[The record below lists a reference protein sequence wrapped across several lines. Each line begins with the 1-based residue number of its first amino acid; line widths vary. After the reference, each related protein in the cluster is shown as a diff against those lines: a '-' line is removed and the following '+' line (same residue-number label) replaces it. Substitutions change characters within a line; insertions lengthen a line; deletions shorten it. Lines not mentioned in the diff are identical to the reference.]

1 MNRRFLGLCLLTLFG
16 LYVVLATPPARQRK
30 STPRR
35 QSDSRVHLLHADKL
49 YYDEY
54 VNRNAQFLVGN
65 VKFQHEGTL
74 MYCDSALYYEASN
87 SFDAFGHVRMLQG
100 DTLSLTGD
108 VLYYSGLD
116 QLARVRHNVVLKHR
130 EMVIYTD
137 SLDYDRLY
145 NLGYFFEGG
154 KLLDQ
159 GNQLTS
165 DWGEYNP
172 ATREAVFNYNVKL
185 LNPAPPAETK
195 TTLISDTLHYNTQT
209 GIAHI
214 VGPSNIE
221 HGESHIYSESGYYN
235 TQTDNSY
242 LLDRSIL
249 TDSGKKLIG
258 DSVVWDSELK
268 VGKAFGN
275 AEFVDVVN
283 KNMFFGNY
291 AYYDDANGYAEAA
304 DSAILMDFSQGPDT
318 MYVHADSFKVYTY
331 FIDTDSMYRTMHGI
345 RHVRAYRN
353 DLQAVC
359 DSLVYNSKD
368 SCMVMYYDPILWQLG
383 QQLVGEE
390 IRAFLNDSTVDSVQV
405 LRQALSVERIDS
417 VHYNQATGDEMH
429 SYFRDGEIYLT
440 TLDGNVLVN
449 YYPFDDDSLMIGMNH
464 VETSELK
471 LYMADR
477 RVQKIWMP
485 AASGTIYPLFMIPPE
500 QLYLDNFAWFEYI
513 RPQDKSDI
521 FNWRTKKAGSELKE
535 SVRHEAPKQRLN
547 EISKKRKK
555 KAAAETEEE
564 KRDKPQNEPQEATT
578 TSEIAETQT
587 EEKVE
592 ETVNVEQK
600 EE

>member
-1 MNRRFLGLCLLTLFG
+1 MNRRFLGICLLALFG
-16 LYVVLATPPARQRK
+16 LYVVFAMPPAKQRK
-30 STPRR
+30 SSPRR
-35 QSDSRVHLLHADKL
+35 PSDSRVHLLHADKL
-49 YYDEY
+49 YFDQY
-54 VNRNAQFLVGN
+54 VNSAAQFLVGN

-74 MYCDSALYYEASN
+74 MYCDSALFYESTN
-87 SFDAFGHVRMLQG
+87 SFDAFGNVRMLQG

-108 VLYYSGLD
+108 VLYYNGLD
-116 QLARVRHNVVLKHR
+116 QLARVRHNVVLKHLKT
-130 EMVIYTD
+130 ELYTD

-195 TTLISDTLHYNTQT
+195 TTLVSDTLHYNTQS
-209 GIAHI
+209 GVARIF
-214 VGPSNIE
+214 GPSNIE
-221 HGESHIYSESGYYN
+221 HGESHIYSESGYYD

-249 TDSGKKLIG
+249 SDNGKKLVG
-258 DSVVWDSELK
+258 DSVVWDGELK

-283 KNMFFGNY
+283 KNMFSGNY

-304 DSAILMDFSQGPDT
+304 DSAVLMDFSQGPDT

-345 RHVRAYRN
+345 RHVRAYRS

-368 SCMVMYYDPILWQLG
+368 SCMVMYYDPILWQVG

-417 VHYNQATGDEMH
+417 VHYNQATGNEMH

-440 TLDGNVLVN
+440 TLDGNV
-449 YYPFDDDSLMIGMNH
+449 
-464 VETSELK
+464 
-471 LYMADR
+471 
-477 RVQKIWMP
+477 
-485 AASGTIYPLFMIPPE
+485 
-500 QLYLDNFAWFEYI
+500 
-513 RPQDKSDI
+513 
-521 FNWRTKKAGSELKE
+521 
-535 SVRHEAPKQRLN
+535 
-547 EISKKRKK
+547 
-555 KAAAETEEE
+555 
-564 KRDKPQNEPQEATT
+564 
-578 TSEIAETQT
+578 
-587 EEKVE
+587 
-592 ETVNVEQK
+592 
-600 EE
+600 

>member
-1 MNRRFLGLCLLTLFG
+1 MNRRFLGICLLALFG
-16 LYVVLATPPARQRK
+16 LYVVFAMPPAKQRK
-30 STPRR
+30 SSPRR
-35 QSDSRVHLLHADKL
+35 PSDSRVHLLHADKL
-49 YYDEY
+49 YFDQY
-54 VNRNAQFLVGN
+54 VNSAAQFLVGN

-74 MYCDSALYYEASN
+74 MYCDSALFYESTN
-87 SFDAFGHVRMLQG
+87 SFDAFGNVRMLQG

-108 VLYYSGLD
+108 VLYYNGLD
-116 QLARVRHNVVLKHR
+116 QLARVRHNVVLKHLKT
-130 EMVIYTD
+130 ELYTD

-195 TTLISDTLHYNTQT
+195 TTLVSDTLHYNTQS
-209 GIAHI
+209 GVARIF
-214 VGPSNIE
+214 GPSNIE
-221 HGESHIYSESGYYN
+221 HGESHIYSESGYYD

-249 TDSGKKLIG
+249 SDNGKKLVG
-258 DSVVWDSELK
+258 DSVVWDGELK

-283 KNMFFGNY
+283 KNMFSGNY

-304 DSAILMDFSQGPDT
+304 DSAVLMDFSQGPDT

-345 RHVRAYRN
+345 RHVRAYRS

-368 SCMVMYYDPILWQLG
+368 SCMVMYYDPILWQVG

-417 VHYNQATGDEMH
+417 VHYNQATGNEMH

-440 TLDGNVLVN
+440 TLDGNVLVK

-464 VETSELK
+464 VETTELK
-471 LYMADR
+471 LYMDNR
-477 RVQKIWMP
+477 KVQKIWMP
-485 AASGTIYPLFMIPPE
+485 EATGTIYPIPLIPPE
-500 QLYLDNFAWFEYI
+500 QLYLENFAWFDYI
-513 RPQDKSDI
+513 RPSDKDDI
-521 FNWRTKKAGSELKE
+521 FNWRTKRAGSELKE
-535 SVRHEAPKQRLN
+535 SVRREAPKQRLN
-547 EISKKRKK
+547 EISKKKKK
-555 KAAAETEEE
+555 KAAAEPEDDQQ
-564 KRDKPQNEPQEATT
+564 DKQQSEQAPAEVASGNAEPQVEK
-578 TSEIAETQT
+578 T
-587 EEKVE
+587 E
-592 ETVNVEQK
+592 NVEQK
-600 EE
+600 EK

>member
-16 LYVVLATPPARQRK
+16 LYVVLATPPVKQRK

-49 YYDEY
+49 YFDEY

-130 EMVIYTD
+130 EMEIYTD

-172 ATREAVFNYNVKL
+172 TTREAVFNYNVKL

-249 TDSGKKLIG
+249 SDSGKKLIG
-258 DSVVWDSELK
+258 DSVVWDSEFK

-345 RHVRAYRN
+345 RHVRAYRS

-368 SCMVMYYDPILWQLG
+368 SCLVMYYDPILWQLG

-429 SYFRDGEIYLT
+429 SYFRDGQIYQT
-440 TLDGNVLVN
+440 NLDGNVLVN

-485 AASGTIYPLFMIPPE
+485 AASGTIYPLFMIPPDK
-500 QLYLDNFAWFEYI
+500 LYLDNFAWFEYI
-513 RPQDKSDI
+513 RPQDKNDI

-547 EISKKRKK
+547 EISKKMKK
-555 KAAAETEEE
+555 RAAAEPEGEQQ
-564 KRDKPQNEPQEATT
+564 DKQESEQKEAVATSGIT
-578 TSEIAETQT
+578 ETQT

-592 ETVNVEQK
+592 KTANVEQK

>member
-1 MNRRFLGLCLLTLFG
+1 MNRRFLGICLLALFG
-16 LYVVLATPPARQRK
+16 LYVVFAMPPAKQRK
-30 STPRR
+30 SSPRR
-35 QSDSRVHLLHADKL
+35 PSDSRVHLLHADKL
-49 YYDEY
+49 YFDQY
-54 VNRNAQFLVGN
+54 VNSAAQFLVGN

-74 MYCDSALYYEASN
+74 MYCDSALFYESTN
-87 SFDAFGHVRMLQG
+87 SFDAFGNVRMLQG

-108 VLYYSGLD
+108 VLYYNGLD
-116 QLARVRHNVVLKHR
+116 QLARVRHNVVLKHLKT
-130 EMVIYTD
+130 ELYTD

-195 TTLISDTLHYNTQT
+195 TTLVSDTLHYNTQS
-209 GIAHI
+209 GVARIF
-214 VGPSNIE
+214 GPSNIE
-221 HGESHIYSESGYYN
+221 HGESHIYSESGYYD

-249 TDSGKKLIG
+249 SDNGKKLVG
-258 DSVVWDSELK
+258 DSVVWDGELK

-283 KNMFFGNY
+283 KNMFSGNY

-304 DSAILMDFSQGPDT
+304 DSAVLMDFSQGPDT

-345 RHVRAYRN
+345 RHVRAYRS

-368 SCMVMYYDPILWQLG
+368 SCMVMYYDPILWQVG

-417 VHYNQATGDEMH
+417 VHYNQATGNEMH

-440 TLDGNVLVN
+440 TLDGNVLVK

-464 VETSELK
+464 VETTELK
-471 LYMADR
+471 LYMDNR
-477 RVQKIWMP
+477 KVQKIWMP
-485 AASGTIYPLFMIPPE
+485 EATGTIYPIPLIPPE
-500 QLYLDNFAWFEYI
+500 QLYLENFAWFDYI
-513 RPQDKSDI
+513 RPSDKDDI
-521 FNWRTKKAGSELKE
+521 FNWRTKRAGSELKE
-535 SVRHEAPKQRLN
+535 SVRREAPKQRLN
-547 EISKKRKK
+547 EISKKKK
-555 KAAAETEEE
+555 KAAAEPEDDQQ
-564 KRDKPQNEPQEATT
+564 DKQQSEQAPAEAASGNAEPQVEK
-578 TSEIAETQT
+578 T
-587 EEKVE
+587 E
-592 ETVNVEQK
+592 NVEQK
-600 EE
+600 EK

>member
-1 MNRRFLGLCLLTLFG
+1 MNRRFLGICLLALFG
-16 LYVVLATPPARQRK
+16 LYVMFAMPPAKQRK
-30 STPRR
+30 SSPRR

-49 YYDEY
+49 YFDQY
-54 VNRNAQFLVGN
+54 VNSTAQFLVGN

-74 MYCDSALYYEASN
+74 MYCDSALFYESTN
-87 SFDAFGHVRMLQG
+87 SFDAFGNVRMLQG

-108 VLYYSGLD
+108 VLYYNGLD
-116 QLARVRHNVVLKHR
+116 QLARVRHNVVLKHLKT
-130 EMVIYTD
+130 ELYTD

-195 TTLISDTLHYNTQT
+195 TTLVSDTLHYNTQS
-209 GIAHI
+209 GVARIF
-214 VGPSNIE
+214 GPSNIE
-221 HGESHIYSESGYYN
+221 HGDSHIYSESGFYD

-249 TDSGKKLIG
+249 SDNGKKLIG

-283 KNMFFGNY
+283 KNMFSGNY

-304 DSAILMDFSQGPDT
+304 DSAVLMDFSQGPDT
-318 MYVHADSFKVYTY
+318 MYIHADSFKVYTY

-345 RHVRAYRN
+345 RHVRAYRS

-368 SCMVMYYDPILWQLG
+368 SCMVMYYDPILWQVG

-417 VHYNQATGDEMH
+417 VHYNQATGNEMH
-429 SYFRDGEIYLT
+429 SYFRNGEIYLT
-440 TLDGNVLVN
+440 TLDGNVLVK

-464 VETSELK
+464 VETTELK
-471 LYMADR
+471 LYMDDR
-477 RVQKIWMP
+477 KVQKIWMP
-485 AASGTIYPLFMIPPE
+485 AATGTIYPVPLIPPD
-500 QLYLDNFAWFEYI
+500 QLYLENFAWFDYI
-513 RPQDKSDI
+513 RPSDKDDI
-521 FNWRTKKAGSELKE
+521 FNWRTKRAGSELKE
-535 SVRHEAPKQRLN
+535 SVRREAPKQRLN
-547 EISKKRKK
+547 EISKKKRK
-555 KAAAETEEE
+555 KAAAEPEDSQQE
-564 KRDKPQNEPQEATT
+564 KQQSEQAPAEAASGNAEPQGEK
-578 TSEIAETQT
+578 T
-587 EEKVE
+587 E
-592 ETVNVEQK
+592 NVEQK
-600 EE
+600 EN

>member
-1 MNRRFLGLCLLTLFG
+1 MNRRFLGICLLALFG
-16 LYVVLATPPARQRK
+16 LYVVFAMPPAKQRK
-30 STPRR
+30 SSPRR

-49 YYDEY
+49 YFDQY
-54 VNRNAQFLVGN
+54 VNSTAQFLVGN

-74 MYCDSALYYEASN
+74 MYCDSALFYESTN
-87 SFDAFGHVRMLQG
+87 SFDAFGNVRMLQG

-108 VLYYSGLD
+108 VLYYNGLD
-116 QLARVRHNVVLKHR
+116 QLARVRHNVVLKHLKT
-130 EMVIYTD
+130 ELYTD

-195 TTLISDTLHYNTQT
+195 TTLVSDTLHYNTQS
-209 GIAHI
+209 GVARIF
-214 VGPSNIE
+214 GPSNIE
-221 HGESHIYSESGYYN
+221 HGDSHIYSESGFYD

-249 TDSGKKLIG
+249 SDNGKKLIG

-283 KNMFFGNY
+283 KNMFSGNY

-304 DSAILMDFSQGPDT
+304 DSAVLMDFSQGPDT
-318 MYVHADSFKVYTY
+318 MYIHADSFKVYTY

-345 RHVRAYRN
+345 RHVRAYRS

-368 SCMVMYYDPILWQLG
+368 SCMVMYYDPILWQVG

-417 VHYNQATGDEMH
+417 VHYNQATGNEMH
-429 SYFRDGEIYLT
+429 SYFRNGEIYLT
-440 TLDGNVLVN
+440 TLDGNVLVK

-464 VETSELK
+464 VETTELK
-471 LYMADR
+471 LYMDDR
-477 RVQKIWMP
+477 KVQKIWMP
-485 AASGTIYPLFMIPPE
+485 AATGTIYPIPLIPPD
-500 QLYLDNFAWFEYI
+500 QLYLENFAWFDYI
-513 RPQDKSDI
+513 RPSDKDDI
-521 FNWRTKKAGSELKE
+521 FNWRTKRAGSELKE
-535 SVRHEAPKQRLN
+535 SVRREAPKQRLN
-547 EISKKRKK
+547 EISKKKRK
-555 KAAAETEEE
+555 KAAAEPEDSQQE
-564 KRDKPQNEPQEATT
+564 KQQSEQAPAEAASGNAEPQGEK
-578 TSEIAETQT
+578 T
-587 EEKVE
+587 E
-592 ETVNVEQK
+592 NVEQK
-600 EE
+600 EN

>member
-172 ATREAVFNYNVKL
+172 TTREAVFNYNVKL

-275 AEFVDVVN
+275 AEFVDVIN

-345 RHVRAYRN
+345 RHVRAYRS

-368 SCMVMYYDPILWQLG
+368 SCMVMYYDPILWQVG

-477 RVQKIWMP
+477 RVKKIWMP

-500 QLYLDNFAWFEYI
+500 QLYLNNFAWFEYI

-555 KAAAETEEE
+555 KVAAETEEE
-564 KRDKPQNEPQEATT
+564 KRDKPQNEPQEAAT
-578 TSEIAETQT
+578 TSDIAETQT

>member
-1 MNRRFLGLCLLTLFG
+1 MNRRFLGICLLALFG
-16 LYVVLATPPARQRK
+16 LYVVFAMPPAKQRK
-30 STPRR
+30 SSPRR

-49 YYDEY
+49 YFDQY
-54 VNRNAQFLVGN
+54 VNSTAQFLVGN

-74 MYCDSALYYEASN
+74 MYCDSALFYESTN
-87 SFDAFGHVRMLQG
+87 SFDAFGNVRMLQG

-108 VLYYSGLD
+108 VLYYNGLD
-116 QLARVRHNVVLKHR
+116 QLARVRHNVVLKHLKT
-130 EMVIYTD
+130 ELYTD

-195 TTLISDTLHYNTQT
+195 TTLVSDTLHYNTQS
-209 GIAHI
+209 GVARIF
-214 VGPSNIE
+214 GPSNIE
-221 HGESHIYSESGYYN
+221 HGDSHIYSESGFYD

-249 TDSGKKLIG
+249 SDNGKKLIG

-275 AEFVDVVN
+275 AELVDVVN
-283 KNMFFGNY
+283 MNMFSGNY

-304 DSAILMDFSQGPDT
+304 DSAVLMDFSQGPDT
-318 MYVHADSFKVYTY
+318 MYIHADSFKVYTY

-345 RHVRAYRN
+345 RHVRAYRS

-368 SCMVMYYDPILWQLG
+368 SCMVMYYDPILWQVG

-417 VHYNQATGDEMH
+417 VHYNQATGNEMH
-429 SYFRDGEIYLT
+429 SYFRNGEIYLT
-440 TLDGNVLVN
+440 TLDGNVLVK

-464 VETSELK
+464 VETTELK
-471 LYMADR
+471 LYMDDR
-477 RVQKIWMP
+477 KVQKIWMP
-485 AASGTIYPLFMIPPE
+485 AATGTIYPIPLIPPD
-500 QLYLDNFAWFEYI
+500 QLYLENFAWFDYI
-513 RPQDKSDI
+513 RPSDKDDI
-521 FNWRTKKAGSELKE
+521 FNWRTKRAGSELKE
-535 SVRHEAPKQRLN
+535 SVRREAPKQRLN
-547 EISKKRKK
+547 EISKKKRK
-555 KAAAETEEE
+555 KAAAEPEDSQQE
-564 KRDKPQNEPQEATT
+564 KQQSEQAPAEAASGNAEPQGEK
-578 TSEIAETQT
+578 T
-587 EEKVE
+587 E
-592 ETVNVEQK
+592 NVEQK
-600 EE
+600 EN

>member
-1 MNRRFLGLCLLTLFG
+1 MNRRFLGICLLALFG
-16 LYVVLATPPARQRK
+16 LYVVFAMPPAKQRK
-30 STPRR
+30 SSPRR

-49 YYDEY
+49 YFDQY
-54 VNRNAQFLVGN
+54 VNSTAQFLVGN

-74 MYCDSALYYEASN
+74 MYCDSALFYESTN
-87 SFDAFGHVRMLQG
+87 SFDAFGNVRMLQG

-108 VLYYSGLD
+108 VLYYNGLD
-116 QLARVRHNVVLKHR
+116 QLARVRHNVVLKHLKT
-130 EMVIYTD
+130 ELYTD

-195 TTLISDTLHYNTQT
+195 TTLVSDTLHYNTQS
-209 GIAHI
+209 GVARIF
-214 VGPSNIE
+214 GPSNIE
-221 HGESHIYSESGYYN
+221 HGDSHIYSESGFYD

-249 TDSGKKLIG
+249 SDNGKKLIG

-283 KNMFFGNY
+283 KNMFSGNY
-291 AYYDDANGYAEAA
+291 AYYDDANGYAESA
-304 DSAILMDFSQGPDT
+304 DSAVLMDFSQGPDT
-318 MYVHADSFKVYTY
+318 MYIHADSFKVYTY

-345 RHVRAYRN
+345 RHVRAYRS

-368 SCMVMYYDPILWQLG
+368 SCMVMYYDPILWQVG

-417 VHYNQATGDEMH
+417 VHYNQATGNEMH
-429 SYFRDGEIYLT
+429 SYFRNGEIYLT
-440 TLDGNVLVN
+440 TLDGNVLVK

-464 VETSELK
+464 VETTELK
-471 LYMADR
+471 LYMDDR
-477 RVQKIWMP
+477 KVQKIWMP
-485 AASGTIYPLFMIPPE
+485 AATGTIYPIPLIPPD
-500 QLYLDNFAWFEYI
+500 QLYLENFAWFDYI
-513 RPQDKSDI
+513 RPSDKDDI
-521 FNWRTKKAGSELKE
+521 FNWRTKRAGSELKE
-535 SVRHEAPKQRLN
+535 SVRREAPKQRLN
-547 EISKKRKK
+547 EISKKKRK
-555 KAAAETEEE
+555 KAAAEPEDSQQE
-564 KRDKPQNEPQEATT
+564 KQQSEQAPAEAASGNAEPQGEK
-578 TSEIAETQT
+578 T
-587 EEKVE
+587 E
-592 ETVNVEQK
+592 NVEQK
-600 EE
+600 EN

>member
-275 AEFVDVVN
+275 AEFVDVIN

>member
-1 MNRRFLGLCLLTLFG
+1 MNRRFLGICLLALFG
-16 LYVVLATPPARQRK
+16 LYVMFAMPPAKQRK
-30 STPRR
+30 SSPRR

-49 YYDEY
+49 YFDQY
-54 VNRNAQFLVGN
+54 VNSTAQFLVGN

-74 MYCDSALYYEASN
+74 LYCDSALFYESTN
-87 SFDAFGHVRMLQG
+87 SFDAFGNVRMLQG

-108 VLYYSGLD
+108 VLYYNGLD
-116 QLARVRHNVVLKHR
+116 QLARVRHNVVLKHLKT
-130 EMVIYTD
+130 ELYKD

-145 NLGYFFEGG
+145 NLGDFFEGG

-195 TTLISDTLHYNTQT
+195 TTLVSDTLHYNTQS
-209 GIAHI
+209 GVARIF
-214 VGPSNIE
+214 GPSNIE
-221 HGESHIYSESGYYN
+221 HGDSHIYSESGFYD

-249 TDSGKKLIG
+249 SDNGKKLIG

-283 KNMFFGNY
+283 KNMFSGNY

-304 DSAILMDFSQGPDT
+304 DSAVLMDFSQGPDT
-318 MYVHADSFKVYTY
+318 MYIHADSFKVYTY

-345 RHVRAYRN
+345 RHVRAYRS

-368 SCMVMYYDPILWQLG
+368 SCMVMYYDPILWQVG

-417 VHYNQATGDEMH
+417 VHYNQATGNEMH
-429 SYFRDGEIYLT
+429 SYFRNGEIYLT
-440 TLDGNVLVN
+440 TLDGNVLVK

-464 VETSELK
+464 VETTELK
-471 LYMADR
+471 LYMDDR
-477 RVQKIWMP
+477 KVQKIWMP
-485 AASGTIYPLFMIPPE
+485 AATGTIYPVPLIPPD
-500 QLYLDNFAWFEYI
+500 QLYLENFAWFDYI
-513 RPQDKSDI
+513 RPSDKDDI
-521 FNWRTKKAGSELKE
+521 FNWRTKRAGSELKE
-535 SVRHEAPKQRLN
+535 SVRREAPKQRLN
-547 EISKKRKK
+547 EISKKKRK
-555 KAAAETEEE
+555 KAAAEPEDSQQE
-564 KRDKPQNEPQEATT
+564 KQQSEQAPAEAASGNAEPQGEK
-578 TSEIAETQT
+578 T
-587 EEKVE
+587 E
-592 ETVNVEQK
+592 NVEQK
-600 EE
+600 EN